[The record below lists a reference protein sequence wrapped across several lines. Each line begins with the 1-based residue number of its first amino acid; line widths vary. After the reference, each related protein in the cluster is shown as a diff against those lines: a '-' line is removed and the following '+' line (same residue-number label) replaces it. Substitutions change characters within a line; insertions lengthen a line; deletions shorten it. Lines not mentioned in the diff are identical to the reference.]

1 MFPLVTN
8 SQERNLWTSMDS
20 EFPVDLFLQLSYVIP
35 LEADIL
41 KQFGVS
47 LVQRWRSL
55 QASYVYG

>member
-1 MFPLVTN
+1 
-8 SQERNLWTSMDS
+8 MDS

-47 LVQRWRSL
+47 LVQR
-55 QASYVYG
+55 